1 MTMKKSWF
9 FFLLVLIAC
18 SQESRTSREKPLR
31 EVNYEGI
38 FAIEIPEFLKP
49 AKYLSDIAVLQ
60 YANLVKEFYV
70 LVLMENKEKFN
81 GITEARNLSESY
93 PTDVRGYADFMVELV
108 LPLGAELAFLPPC
121 LRSVLEA
128 RGWSSRGS
136 ELAGAISSRDA
147 PPCQASLFASS
158 LRPYVLVSKSGLRA
172 FACPLKKFSRFL
184 PTHPP
189 TSHFASLLHQAGSSR
204 RPSRA
209 VRATFLTKKQEL
221 L

>member
-1 MTMKKSWF
+1 MKKSWF

-81 GITEARNLSESY
+81 GITKARNLSESY
-93 PTDVRGYADFMVELV
+93 PTDVRGYADFMVDLWYKQKIVIEELEKEATKING
-108 LPLGAELAFLPPC
+108 LPAILFSFYGEYKDTEVYMYLAFLEGKHHFYQ
-121 LRSVLEA
+121 LVIWTEA
-128 RGWSSRGS
+128 NRG
-136 ELAGAISSRDA
+136 EEYKEQMRDIIF
-147 PPCQASLFASS
+147 SFKETGE
-158 LRPYVLVSKSGLRA
+158 KS
-172 FACPLKKFSRFL
+172 
-184 PTHPP
+184 
-189 TSHFASLLHQAGSSR
+189 
-204 RPSRA
+204 
-209 VRATFLTKKQEL
+209 
-221 L
+221 